1 MTRLEGGAS
10 AIHAPSKVSADV
22 AMALWLKKSVI
33 KNAVKSERNFI
44 SRDLIIDGA
53 NYRCWLADREV
64 LKCPLMT
71 TININ
76 ELATELNSLRDC
88 IRWGVS
94 AFNAAEL
101 TFVQGM
107 PTALDEAVYLC
118 LAALNLPADFG
129 ENYFDCRL
137 TLAERK
143 KVLDYYQQRIEQKKP
158 AAYIT
163 NEAWFAGE
171 SFYVDERVLIPR
183 SPLAE
188 LIQERFSPWVMDE
201 EVYNILELCTG
212 SGCIAIACAHA
223 FEHANVVASDISA
236 DALAVAEIN
245 RHNHGLEDRLEL
257 VQSDLFEHV
266 PNRQYDLIV
275 SNPPYISEQEMTE
288 LSDELKLEPA
298 LGLVAGE
305 QGLDIVIPMLKRAR
319 EFLSDSG
326 ILVIEVGYSWP
337 ALEAALPN
345 VPLLWLDFE
354 FGGEGVFM
362 LTAEQL
368 DTYQDDFDAL

>member
-1 MTRLEGGAS
+1 MQPRAQTAKMP
-10 AIHAPSKVSADV
+10 A
-22 AMALWLKKSVI
+22 
-33 KNAVKSERNFI
+33 
-44 SRDLIIDGA
+44 
-53 NYRCWLADREV
+53 
-64 LKCPLMT
+64 MT
-71 TININ
+71 TKININ
-76 ELATELNSLRDC
+76 ELAEELITLRDC

-101 TFVQGM
+101 SFVQGM
-107 PTALDEAVYLC
+107 PNALDEAVYLC
-118 LAALNLPADFG
+118 LAALELPPDFS
-129 ENYFDCRL
+129 ENYFDCKL
-137 TLAERK
+137 TLVERK
-143 KVLDYYQQRIEQKKP
+143 VVLGYYQQRIEQKKP

-163 NEAWFAGE
+163 NEAWFAGL

-183 SPLAE
+183 SPFAE
-188 LIQERFSPWVMDE
+188 LIQQQFEPWLMDE
-201 EVYNILELCTG
+201 EVHNILELCTG

-223 FEHANVVASDISA
+223 FENASVVASDISA

-257 VQSDLFEHV
+257 VQSDLFENV
-266 PNRQYDLIV
+266 PNRKYDLIV
-275 SNPPYISEQEMTE
+275 SNPPYISEQEMAE

-305 QGLDIVIPMLKRAR
+305 QGLDVVIPMLKRAR
-319 EFLSDSG
+319 EFLSDDG
-326 ILVIEVGYSWP
+326 ILVVEVGYSWP

-354 FGGEGVFM
+354 YGGEGVFM

-368 DTYQDDFDAL
+368 DRHQDDLDAL